1 MVQVSDCSHKSLK
14 GHEAPVLT
22 VALDPDEEFLV
33 TKLFLHVLI
42 IFPSALGNS
51 VKLRSNY
58 SKSSNQVPHKSKSIC

>member
-33 TKLFLHVLI
+33 TNFFACFYNFSISTGKLTE
-42 IFPSALGNS
+42 
-51 VKLRSNY
+51 
-58 SKSSNQVPHKSKSIC
+58 NQVQTKFFMKANLFSHLQSFK